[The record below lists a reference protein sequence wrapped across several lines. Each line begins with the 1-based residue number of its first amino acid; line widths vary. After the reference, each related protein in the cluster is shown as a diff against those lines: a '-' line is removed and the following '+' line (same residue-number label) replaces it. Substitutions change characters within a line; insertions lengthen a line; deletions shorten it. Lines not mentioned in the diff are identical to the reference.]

1 MALPNLLDLLQD
13 PELLEPAV
21 VLVITVNEKG
31 EAIEARATDL
41 AEAMMLL
48 KDVSAKGAQTGTK
61 EEPSPPSL
69 SWRPS
74 QDQ

>member
-21 VLVITVNEKG
+21 VLVITVNEQG
-31 EAIEARATDL
+31 EPISARATDL

-48 KDVSAKGAQTGTK
+48 KEVSAKGAETVTK
-61 EEPSPPSL
+61 KEASPSSL

-74 QDQ
+74 QD

>member
-13 PELLEPAV
+13 PEVLDPAV

-31 EAIEARATDL
+31 EPIEARATDL

-48 KDVSAKGAQTGTK
+48 KDVSARGAQTAIK
-61 EEPSPPSL
+61 EESSPASL
-69 SWRPS
+69 SWRPP
-74 QDQ
+74 QD

>member
-1 MALPNLLDLLQD
+1 MALPNLIDLLQD

-31 EAIEARATDL
+31 EPIKARATDL

-61 EEPSPPSL
+61 EEPSPSSL

-74 QDQ
+74 QD